1 MAELYA
7 CINKS
12 RVKKKKKIIS
22 LGVKLLLVDK

>member
-12 RVKKKKKIIS
+12 RVKKKKFIS